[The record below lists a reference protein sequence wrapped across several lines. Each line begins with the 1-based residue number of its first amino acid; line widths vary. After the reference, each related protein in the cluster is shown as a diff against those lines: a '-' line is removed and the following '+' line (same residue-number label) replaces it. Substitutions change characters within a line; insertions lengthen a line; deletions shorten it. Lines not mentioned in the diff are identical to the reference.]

1 VGSAGN
7 DRPNILFLVTDQE
20 RHRGWIPPE
29 LQASRLPNRR
39 RLYETGVELGR
50 HYTHSS
56 PCSPSRATLLTGQY
70 VPEHGVTDNVFVEP
84 QQPDLHTATP
94 TLGHL
99 LRAAGYRTPYIGK
112 WHLSYGNP
120 NMEAYGFSD
129 WRGEDWAWTG
139 LAGTG
144 TYFDPL
150 IASDAATWLR
160 SSGGGSSPWCL
171 TVGLVN
177 PHDIHWYPADQPW
190 YQDAHREETD
200 LVNSLV
206 AAPIPGQ
213 PAVAPWAG
221 GEYDE
226 LFDLP
231 SNFADGLDGKP
242 AVHKQ
247 WRFEELHSM
256 FGRVGFDDERV
267 WRRML
272 DYYFRLHELSDA
284 QLGVVLSALD
294 EIGAW
299 DDTVIVW
306 TADHGEMAGGHGLVN
321 KGPFAYE
328 EIMHVP
334 CVVRVP
340 GMTDASAGTT
350 VSSLTSSVDLVP
362 TLLDVAG
369 VDVGAGAPSTSGVS
383 LVPLLDGSSTS
394 VRDHV
399 LFAQAQAWYRSCAA
413 QRYALRGV
421 FDGRFKYV
429 RYYGA
434 GGGVDSTGAG
444 VPWARSMQVP
454 PDADFMDQ
462 EHELYD
468 LREDPGEMVNLAADP
483 SRLKEVRDRFD
494 ALLSVEAGAYTHV
507 RPEGVHDGSTHEAG
521 MMETAASH
529 RASRR

>member
-1 VGSAGN
+1 
-7 DRPNILFLVTDQE
+7 
-20 RHRGWIPPE
+20 
-29 LQASRLPNRR
+29 
-39 RLYETGVELGR
+39 
-50 HYTHSS
+50 
-56 PCSPSRATLLTGQY
+56 
-70 VPEHGVTDNVFVEP
+70 
-84 QQPDLHTATP
+84 
-94 TLGHL
+94 
-99 LRAAGYRTPYIGK
+99 
-112 WHLSYGNP
+112 
-120 NMEAYGFSD
+120 
-129 WRGEDWAWTG
+129 
-139 LAGTG
+139 
-144 TYFDPL
+144 
-150 IASDAATWLR
+150 
-160 SSGGGSSPWCL
+160 
-171 TVGLVN
+171 
-177 PHDIHWYPADQPW
+177 
-190 YQDAHREETD
+190 
-200 LVNSLV
+200 
-206 AAPIPGQ
+206 
-213 PAVAPWAG
+213 
-221 GEYDE
+221 
-226 LFDLP
+226 
-231 SNFADGLDGKP
+231 
-242 AVHKQ
+242 
-247 WRFEELHSM
+247 
-256 FGRVGFDDERV
+256 
-267 WRRML
+267 
-272 DYYFRLHELSDA
+272 
-284 QLGVVLSALD
+284 
-294 EIGAW
+294 
-299 DDTVIVW
+299 VW

-340 GMTDASAGTT
+340 GLTDATAGTT